1 MATSRCRQHE
11 DSPESTGSDSGAPSG
26 PSDHSHE
33 QRYTKYVQELQFD
46 TYEMFAEDSS
56 AANGLK
62 WRVSHHYESQVK
74 GSMIVIPARARR
86 LAQEAVT
93 LSTSLPLSYNSTV
106 FVRCDEDR
114 LDLMKVIHTGSGI
127 LCEFAEFCV
136 SIMRKFQVHILI
148 DLFLSFPQNFFSG

>member
-1 MATSRCRQHE
+1 
-11 DSPESTGSDSGAPSG
+11 
-26 PSDHSHE
+26 
-33 QRYTKYVQELQFD
+33 
-46 TYEMFAEDSS
+46 MFAEDSS
-56 AANGLK
+56 DANGLK

-148 DLFLSFPQNFFSG
+148 DLFLSFPQNFDEQKFFGTHQFLLSPLFILIRHLSYSGTCYMSPKPFNPITKH